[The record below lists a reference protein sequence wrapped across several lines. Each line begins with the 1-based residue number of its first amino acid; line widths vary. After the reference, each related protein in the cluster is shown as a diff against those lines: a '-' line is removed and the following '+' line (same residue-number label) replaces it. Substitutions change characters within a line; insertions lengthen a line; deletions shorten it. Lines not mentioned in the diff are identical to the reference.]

1 MSHRK
6 SAAGAW
12 HISPMNRSSSHATLK
27 MYSQLCSESLEHL
40 LFLLYGQRN
49 EDRNASVVLATL
61 FTTDDEQYVSSATI
75 MLAG

>member
-1 MSHRK
+1 
-6 SAAGAW
+6 
-12 HISPMNRSSSHATLK
+12 